1 MGLKTVTIEVFG
13 KVHGVYYRQSA
24 QKKAI
29 ELEITGKVRN
39 KPNGTVFIRATGNE
53 EKIMALVKWCK
64 DGPMLANVTK
74 VEVIETPLTIF
85 DGFTIER

>member
-39 KPNGTVFIRATGNE
+39 KPNGTVFIHATGNE